1 VVYGRAFFNEHY
13 EKAGYDNLTSVNDDK
28 KTVALL
34 FELMQI
40 APENIIIFTDA
51 TYDEIDEAFKV
62 IKSKA
67 KIASTNPTMKVLFV
81 VWYGGHGEIAD
92 G

>member
-1 VVYGRAFFNEHY
+1 M
-13 EKAGYDNLTSVNDDK
+13 NDDK

-62 IKSKA
+62 IKSIA
-67 KIASTNPTMKVLFV
+67 TIAHNHKIKKVLFV